1 MTTYTQARQAE
12 QENAERVRRLSEESK
27 KALNAVRLDKSAE
40 TFHEYKTRKASAE
53 YKRAESVY
61 IKLADEKYRAE
72 IAQHFYRNNSR
83 AAFVAEFLTTLENL
97 LKKYAGKPYG
107 DKTRDKIAQEFL
119 TLTGARLYIQRERAA
134 AHFPAV
140 GVDSIEFYARKDN
153 APALFLIDNKI
164 NPLKAEEIRAAYIDE
179 FREDIPAA
187 VENLIQKRAE
197 IIAKAQELK
206 TLCDEYNAHTVG
218 NLPRLVNYSRYW
230 SADVLREENR

>member
-12 QENAERVRRLSEESK
+12 QENAANVR
-27 KALNAVRLDKSAE
+27 ALTE
-40 TFHEYKTRKASAE
+40 QRKN
-53 YKRAESVY
+53 AESVY
-61 IKLADEKYRAE
+61 KKTDGETFREYVARHKSAEGQKQLERIKQASDKETRAK

-83 AAFVAEFLTTLENL
+83 AAFVAEFLPTLENL

-164 NPLKAEEIRAAYIDE
+164 NPLKAGEIHAAYIAE
-179 FREDIPAA
+179 FCEDIPVA

-197 IIAKAQELK
+197 IVNKAQELAK
-206 TLCDEYNAHTVG
+206 MCDDYNAATVG
-218 NLPRLVNYSRYW
+218 NLPLLDLRARFW
-230 SADVLREENR
+230 SADVLTSEN